1 MLEILRLRLVEVG
14 VVHVSPLFVH
24 LDTVLEVVLEHP
36 LVVLGGPED
45 LDCLLVIAIGLR
57 ILLLSLEFHVRQ
69 VEEDEIDILD
79 EFVKLALVALQLRVA
94 RIHRDASGV
103 RHVGVPGHFAAEPWY
118 VDNPESLN

>member
-1 MLEILRLRLVEVG
+1 MLCALELHVG
-14 VVHVSPLFVH
+14 
-24 LDTVLEVVLEHP
+24 EVVKDEVH
-36 LVVLGGPED
+36 
-45 LDCLLVIAIGLR
+45 
-57 ILLLSLEFHVRQ
+57 ILN
-69 VEEDEIDILD
+69 